1 MTRLLPLAVLLLA
14 PAASRAGVYYSG
26 EPFAELPSRWAGFLL
41 DHRLL
46 RDAAVERPVGLPPS
60 HLRAEYRS
68 AAAKLEAAA
77 KARPLAADEAADLG
91 ALHIR
96 LGEPEKAVAVLRPAA
111 RAHPDHFRLA
121 ANLGT
126 AWQLAGDLPA
136 AAAALDEAVRLA
148 PDRLKPVEEYH
159 RKLVQLRLTEKGGRP
174 PDAPDDLFGPKPP
187 ADAAAVVQQ
196 LALALPADGRVLWQV
211 AEVADRLGDP
221 RTAAAVL
228 DGCATAYRMTGP
240 NLLARRRAVRAAAD
254 ALAAKPDH
262 DRHRDTLGAKSPRP
276 LIRRFDASG
285 LPPVRD
291 DRPNPAPWG
300 LLGETTVGGKDGP
313 AFPQR
318 LADLDGKPVVLTGFI
333 QPPGN
338 EAEFAG
344 FLLLEFP
351 VGCWFCETPDPSGIV
366 RVELGTGA
374 ATGPKRDLVKVTGT
388 LRLNRTD
395 PEDFPFR
402 VVGGKIGEPE

>member
-1 MTRLLPLAVLLLA
+1 MTRAVFALAAVAVAA
-14 PAASRAGVYYSG
+14 PAARAGLYYSG
-26 EPFAELPSRWAGFLL
+26 ETFADPPSRWAGFLL

-60 HLRAEYRS
+60 PLRAEYQS
-68 AAAKLEAAA
+68 AAAKLEQVA
-77 KARPLAADEAADLG
+77 KSRPPTADEAADLG
-91 ALHIR
+91 ALLIR
-96 LGEPEKAVAVLRPAA
+96 LGSPEKAVNVLRPAA

-126 AWQLAGDLPA
+126 AWHAAGDLDA

-148 PDRLKPVEEYH
+148 PEALKRAEEHH
-159 RKLVQLRLTEKGGRP
+159 RKLVQLRLKEKGGRP
-174 PDAPDDLFGPKPP
+174 PDAPDALFGDPLP
-187 ADAAAVVQQ
+187 ADAAALVQH
-196 LALALPADGRVLWQV
+196 LALALPADGRLLWQV
-211 AEVADRLGDP
+211 AEVADKLGDP

-228 DGCATAYRMTGP
+228 DGCVTTYKMTGP
-240 NLLARRRAVRAAAD
+240 NLMTRRRALRTAAD
-254 ALAAKPDH
+254 AVAAH
-262 DRHRDTLGAKSPRP
+262 DRHRDTVGAKSARP
-276 LIRRFDASG
+276 LVRRFDASA
-285 LPPVRD
+285 LPAVRD

-313 AFPQR
+313 TFPRR
-318 LADLDGKPVVLTGFI
+318 LADLDGKPVTLTGFM

-338 EAEFAG
+338 EAAFGG

-366 RVELGTGA
+366 RVELEPGTT
-374 ATGPKRDLVKVTGT
+374 TGPRRGLVKVTGT
-388 LRLNRTD
+388 LGLNRTD

-402 VVGGKIGEPE
+402 VVGGRVGEPE